1 MPPFHRHRASSRTA
15 LRTWMT
21 LAAAAAAI
29 STLAGCASTASGDS
43 RSQAVVRHGI
53 PGSNFPISN
62 AVEIPPGATTVYL
75 SGQVP
80 PVVDASKPANDP
92 AAYGGD
98 TRAQTI
104 GVLTTIDKQL
114 KAMGLTMKDVVKMQV
129 FLVADPAKGN
139 KMDFGGFM
147 QGYTQFFGTAE
158 QPNLP
163 SRSAFQIAALANPA
177 WYVEIEVTAVRMPK

>member
-1 MPPFHRHRASSRTA
+1 MPPSPRTA
-15 LRTWMT
+15 FSTWMT
-21 LAAAAAAI
+21 LSAAAAAI
-29 STLAGCASTASGDS
+29 VTLAGCAQSASGDN
-43 RSQAVVRHGI
+43 RSPSVVRHPI
-53 PGSNFPISN
+53 PGSDFPISS
-62 AVEIPPGATTVYL
+62 AVEIPPTATTVYL

-98 TRAQTI
+98 TRAQTM
-104 GVLTTIDKQL
+104 GVLNTIDKQL

-129 FLVADPAKGN
+129 YLVGDPAKDN
-139 KMDFGGFM
+139 KMDFAGFM

-163 SRSAFQIAALANPA
+163 SRSAFQVAALANPA

>member
-1 MPPFHRHRASSRTA
+1 MPPSHRASSRTA
-15 LRTWMT
+15 LHTWMT

-43 RSQAVVRHGI
+43 RSQSVVRHGI

-80 PVVDASKPANDP
+80 PVADASKPANDP

-139 KMDFGGFM
+139 KMDFAGFM